1 MAALSVTQ
9 GISHSSLEGRK
20 TGSKVQITGGVS
32 VLKVNK
38 GTIYELKVPPL
49 RRRHTKE
56 ISDIFPAAAAAAA
69 PRREQ
74 THPGRCA
81 GLVAG

>member
-32 VLKVNK
+32 VLKVNNE
-38 GTIYELKVPPL
+38 TIYELKVPPSVGGTQK
-49 RRRHTKE
+49 R
-56 ISDIFPAAAAAAA
+56 
-69 PRREQ
+69 
-74 THPGRCA
+74 
-81 GLVAG
+81 